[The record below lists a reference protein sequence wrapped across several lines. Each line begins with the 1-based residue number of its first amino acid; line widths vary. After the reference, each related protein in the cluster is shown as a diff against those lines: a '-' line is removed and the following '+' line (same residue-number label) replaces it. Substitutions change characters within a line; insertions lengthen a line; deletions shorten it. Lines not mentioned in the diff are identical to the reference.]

1 MLRRKVEKVCRILL
15 EKEIDRSHRT
25 ITMLGYDEFC
35 HILLFRIRI
44 IVIVTI
50 DEADNIGILF
60 EAPDSRRSLSIGRLL
75 VRDSTLRLS

>member
-1 MLRRKVEKVCRILL
+1 MLVGHLGQMLRRKVEKVCRILL

-25 ITMLGYDEFC
+25 ITLLGYDEFF

-44 IVIVTI
+44 ILIVTI

-60 EAPDSRRSLSIGRLL
+60 EGS
-75 VRDSTLRLS
+75 

>member
-1 MLRRKVEKVCRILL
+1 MLVGHLGQMLRRKVEKVRRILL

-25 ITMLGYDEFC
+25 ITMLGHDEFC

-44 IVIVTI
+44 LVIVTI

-60 EAPDSRRSLSIGRLL
+60 EGS
-75 VRDSTLRLS
+75 

>member
-1 MLRRKVEKVCRILL
+1 MSYPSG
-15 EKEIDRSHRT
+15 KEIDRSHRT

-50 DEADNIGILF
+50 DEADKYRHPVRGLLIH
-60 EAPDSRRSLSIGRLL
+60 EGR
-75 VRDSTLRLS
+75 